1 MKIEEFFQSVNKD
14 DLEVI
19 KNTDKELL
27 KTDRESFD
35 NYFIST
41 YLYKINDS
49 KKYKISI
56 SDKKDNKR
64 KKKKKKYNDYQMA
77 YEDYDEM
84 YTLGET
90 GNLYEIKEKIVK

>member
-41 YLYKINDS
+41 YLYKINDCYYCYMS
-49 KKYKISI
+49 V
-56 SDKKDNKR
+56 SDKKDSRSNLLN
-64 KKKKKKYNDYQMA
+64 KKYNDYQMA
-77 YEDYDEM
+77 YEYYDELH
-84 YTLGET
+84 TLGKT
-90 GNLYEIKEKIVK
+90 GNLYEIKKKIVK